1 MHLVHLDVHIPKMD
15 ALVAAVEQG
24 EMALEKATPM
34 VLQIYTH
41 STQHLEMV
49 QSDIVAEEVVSAYR
63 NRLKSFNEIL
73 TNGTRRIEKLR
84 REQEKADA
92 EAQQQQEADSAQEGG
107 NSVQNPQLTPE
118 MQEKLVEHRLKLQM
132 MSEEN
137 ELKLAQKQAEFA
149 QKMRLNDAQ
158 KAIELRDFLK

>member
-1 MHLVHLDVHIPKMD
+1 
-15 ALVAAVEQG
+15 
-24 EMALEKATPM
+24 
-34 VLQIYTH
+34 
-41 STQHLEMV
+41 MV
-49 QSDIVAEEVVSAYR
+49 QSDIVAEEIVSAYR

-84 REQEKADA
+84 REQEKVAA
-92 EAQQQQEADSAQEGG
+92 EEEAQAAQQGG

-118 MQEKLVEHRLKLQM
+118 LQEKLVEHRLKLQM